1 MLKGP
6 KSLGFGMIAGA
17 IVLAAIWLSVGATV
31 AVVVG
36 VLLLV
41 LGGLALVR

>member
-6 KSLGFGMIAGA
+6 KGLGFGMIGA
-17 IVLAAIWLSVGATV
+17 AVVLAAIWLSLGATI
-31 AVVVG
+31 AVVLA
-36 VLLLV
+36 VLVLV

>member
-6 KSLGFGMIAGA
+6 KSLGFGMIGGA
-17 IVLAAIWLSVGATV
+17 VLLAAIWLSIGATI
-31 AVVVG
+31 AVVLA
-36 VLLLV
+36 VLVLV